1 MFKSPN
7 LFHKT
12 TQCFNLFENKNNLL
26 NLLDDITKKLNIPA
40 TIIGG
45 AALPKYNYNRATED
59 IDLIT
64 TVENAYTLGNELTK
78 LSSFKFIGHSKFMH
92 NSGIAINFCPE
103 GIQAGHYKF
112 PPPESNKPGLSY
124 ISLPKLLSMKIQS
137 KRLKDRA
144 DYVELIKRNNLT
156 IDYIDDKVIP
166 LLGKM
171 DKKWAS
177 YLYNQ
182 AQKEIT

>member
-1 MFKSPN
+1 
-7 LFHKT
+7 
-12 TQCFNLFENKNNLL
+12 
-26 NLLDDITKKLNIPA
+26 
-40 TIIGG
+40 
-45 AALPKYNYNRATED
+45 
-59 IDLIT
+59 
-64 TVENAYTLGNELTK
+64 
-78 LSSFKFIGHSKFMH
+78 
-92 NSGIAINFCPE
+92 
-103 GIQAGHYKF
+103 
-112 PPPESNKPGLSY
+112 
-124 ISLPKLLSMKIQS
+124 MKIQS

-156 IDYIDDKVIP
+156 IDYINDKVIP